1 MINLLTCLFGATIIF
16 ILFCSKSYAKDNPL
30 SVPPPGTYIA
40 PNVTN
45 FGEAESFSSDGNIL
59 CTYYFYWY
67 DVYSKLHIVNSDGSD
82 ALVDHPADIE
92 DFSYKSVSWHKQE
105 LKDMIAAGI
114 DVLLPVYWGDTG
126 NMRWSATG
134 IEKLVEAEAELK
146 REGLNPPKIGL
157 FYDTSSL
164 MVEGHLKK
172 GGERP
177 DITTQ
182 FGKELFYKMIR
193 DFYSLILSQYWFEI
207 DDKPIVWLYS
217 SAFASKFDKSTIDF
231 ARQKFVQDFA
241 GKELYIVGEVSWQK
255 PDISVCYKHAGTVK
269 KTGTGEWKRHTFDIP
284 DAGFNGRQNGNSD
297 FRIANNS
304 DGHETIS
311 EVILERDGK
320 SNRISLGSENVGE
333 GISQNDVADGKTEA
347 AFINGK
353 SCRRTVE
360 GAGGKNGYA
369 YFDVSPE
376 ASQGDSFAV
385 KITVEYLDEGTDDF
399 SLQYDS
405 GGKGADIG
413 LDNLYAWGAALA
425 GPNFHGVAA
434 IGPGYDDSAVPGR
447 TTPKRKREEGQF
459 YIDSWG
465 EALESGKNII
475 VLETWNELH
484 EGTDICE
491 TKEYG
496 RQYINLTA
504 EFSRKFNSPM
514 SH

>member
-1 MINLLTCLFGATIIF
+1 MFALF
-16 ILFCSKSYAKDNPL
+16 SSRSDAKDSPL
-30 SVPPPGTYIA
+30 TVTPPGPYVA
-40 PNVTN
+40 PSVTD
-45 FGEAESFSSDGNIL
+45 FGEAESFSSDDKIL

-67 DVYSKLHIVNSDGSD
+67 DVHSKAHIVNSDGSD
-82 ALVDHPADIE
+82 ALVDHPTEME
-92 DFSYKSVSWHKQE
+92 DFSYNSVNWHKQE

-126 NMRWSATG
+126 NMRWSAPG
-134 IEKLVEAEAELK
+134 VQKLVEAEAELK
-146 REGLNPPKIGL
+146 KQGLNPPKIGL

-193 DFYSLILSQYWFEI
+193 DFYSLTPSQCWFEI
-207 DDKPIVWLYS
+207 DGKPIVWLYS

-231 ARQKFVQDFA
+231 ARQKFAQDF
-241 GKELYIVGEVSWQK
+241 GRKKLYIVGEVSWQK
-255 PDISVCYKHAGTVK
+255 PDISVCYKHAGVVTK
-269 KTGTGEWKRHTFDIP
+269 KDTGEWKRHTFDIP

-297 FRIANNS
+297 FRIANNG

-320 SNRISLGSENVGE
+320 SYQISLGSENVGE
-333 GISQNDVADGKTEA
+333 HISQNDIADGKTEA
-347 AFINGK
+347 TFVKGK
-353 SCRRTVE
+353 SCRRTIE
-360 GAGGKNGYA
+360 GASRQNGYA

-376 ASQGDSFAV
+376 VSQGDSFAV
-385 KITVEYLDEGTDDF
+385 KLTVGYLDEGTDNF

-405 GGKGADIG
+405 GGKGSDIG

-447 TTPKRKREEGQF
+447 TTPKRERENGQF
-459 YIDSWG
+459 YIDSWRK
-465 EALESGKNII
+465 ALESGKNII

-496 RQYINLTA
+496 RQYVDQTA
-504 EFSRKFNSPM
+504 EFSRKFKF
-514 SH
+514 